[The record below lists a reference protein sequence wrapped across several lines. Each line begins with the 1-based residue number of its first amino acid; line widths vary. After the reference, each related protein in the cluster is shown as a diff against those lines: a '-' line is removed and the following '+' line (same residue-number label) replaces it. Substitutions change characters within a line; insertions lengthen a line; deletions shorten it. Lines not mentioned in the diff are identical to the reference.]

1 MDSSSPKLSIDNRLL
16 AAEELIRQRNYR
28 EVVRDLRAL
37 TESDFQDR
45 DHELGLFLAL
55 RADTRRYEGSYRLAL
70 EDGLRAAKLLAHFPF
85 NERYGRVQLVLSGA
99 YAGVGDMKN
108 AELRGR
114 DALAFFRRGNDIAG
128 QADALNFL
136 ARVAYIRCNYVD
148 AVGFLEDAAKLVGE
162 SAEQTAVLNAN
173 IGRLR
178 THTYHWDQAEQE
190 LSQAL
195 AYFTEHGNEIAAAGL
210 HLTLGYLQLRRR
222 RFILAQRWFDQ
233 ALEIISRLELKR
245 EKVIYLEYAGEL
257 SLEKGDNFKAKSI
270 LSSAYEKGLLLAP
283 ESSLVSQSARLLAE
297 VELALDN
304 VDEAM
309 KYGQKALEISLKV
322 GEKAEVGLSHRVIAE
337 SFAAKGDMEEAVEH
351 INQAVEILEEV
362 NDPLVTARTLLVQ
375 ADIKTKARPGKVEKI
390 RSIFDKARR
399 LFRELGLDYWIA
411 ETDFRAGVFACQSGD
426 LSSGFSQLSR
436 AEKAFAALNEKT
448 KVKSLNKFLKS
459 LSDQAVALS
468 LSQDNE
474 FQIFGNLISS
484 SELSSIKAS
493 RIEEILEVLLKRTG
507 GDRAIVYSP
516 DFDTSPVEAT
526 LPLSSHQMKKF
537 QEGFESLLGEE
548 ISRSKPTLI
557 LDCRRDPF
565 INDLVA
571 GSVDNVASVVVVPF
585 RMSDNSPS
593 YLYVDKLSR
602 DNGLNPFGQSELNFA
617 VGFSNLIAFKWAE
630 IQKNKLMEDNL
641 RLKSQL
647 REKAAFPNIITRNSE
662 MLELLNQVQQVVNS
676 NISISIEGETGC
688 GKDLLV
694 RAIHYNSE
702 RADRRFI
709 SVNCA
714 ALPETL
720 LESELFGYKRGA
732 FTGADRDKAGLFE
745 EADGGTFFLD
755 EIGDMP
761 LNIQAK
767 VLRVLEAKELVR
779 LGETTPRQVDVRIV
793 SATNKD
799 LKELMSQGL
808 FRQDLYY
815 RLSALTFRL
824 PSLRE
829 RRDDIPLLIDHFL
842 GDSGKKI
849 SPDLLKLMF
858 EYDWPGNIR
867 ELENEVKKLVL
878 LAGNSGVITPE
889 FLSGKVLSS
898 GRAIRTEKAR
908 EVEKSDDIVF
918 DSNYSLYDYLA
929 YHEKRFIIKALRE
942 KRGVKKHAAEL
953 LNIPESTLRLK
964 IKQYNI
970 DLRNLDV
977 SS

>member
-1 MDSSSPKLSIDNRLL
+1 MD
-16 AAEELIRQRNYR
+16 
-28 EVVRDLRAL
+28 
-37 TESDFQDR
+37 
-45 DHELGLFLAL
+45 
-55 RADTRRYEGSYRLAL
+55 
-70 EDGLRAAKLLAHFPF
+70 
-85 NERYGRVQLVLSGA
+85 
-99 YAGVGDMKN
+99 
-108 AELRGR
+108 
-114 DALAFFRRGNDIAG
+114 
-128 QADALNFL
+128 
-136 ARVAYIRCNYVD
+136 
-148 AVGFLEDAAKLVGE
+148 
-162 SAEQTAVLNAN
+162 
-173 IGRLR
+173 
-178 THTYHWDQAEQE
+178 
-190 LSQAL
+190 
-195 AYFTEHGNEIAAAGL
+195 
-210 HLTLGYLQLRRR
+210 
-222 RFILAQRWFDQ
+222 
-233 ALEIISRLELKR
+233 LKR
-245 EKVIYLEYAGEL
+245 EKVIHLEYAGEL
-257 SLEKGDNFKAKSI
+257 ALEKGDNLKAKSI
-270 LSSAYEKGLLLAP
+270 LSNAYEKGMLLAP

-322 GEKAEVGLSHRVIAE
+322 GEKAEVGLSNRVIAQV
-337 SFAAKGDMEEAVEH
+337 FAVKGDFEEAIEH
-351 INQAVEILEEV
+351 INQSVEILLEV
-362 NDPLVTARTLLVQ
+362 DDPVVTARTLLVQ
-375 ADIKTKARPGKVEKI
+375 ADIKVKACPEKTERI
-390 RSIFDKARR
+390 RDIYEKARR
-399 LFRELGLDYWIA
+399 IFKDLGLEYWMA
-411 ETDFRAGVFACQSGD
+411 EADMRCGVFACQSGD
-426 LSSGFSQLSR
+426 LSRGFGQLSR
-436 AEKAFAALNEKT
+436 AEKMFVSLNDKA
-448 KVKSLNKFLKS
+448 KVKSLNKFLQS

-493 RIEEILEVLLKRTG
+493 RIEDILEVLLKRTN

-516 DFDTSPVEAT
+516 DFDTSPIEAT
-526 LPLSSHQMKKF
+526 LPLSSHQAKKF
-537 QEGFESLLGEE
+537 EEGFESLLGEE

-565 INDLVA
+565 INELIS
-571 GSVDNVASVVVVPF
+571 GSVDSVASVIVVPF
-585 RMSDNSPS
+585 RMSDSTVS

-602 DNGLNPFGQSELNFA
+602 DNGLNPFSQAELNFA

-662 MLELLNQVQQVVNS
+662 MLELLAQVQQVVNS
-676 NISISIEGETGC
+676 NISMSIEGETGS
-688 GKDLLV
+688 GKDVLV
-694 RAIHYNSE
+694 RAIHYNSD
-702 RADRRFI
+702 RADKRFI

-732 FTGADRDKAGLFE
+732 FTGADRDKSGLFE

-779 LGETTPRQVDVRIV
+779 LGETTPRKVDVRIV

-824 PSLRE
+824 PALRD
-829 RRDDIPLLIDHFL
+829 RRDDIPLLVEHFL
-842 GDSGKKI
+842 GDSGKKV
-849 SPDLLKLMF
+849 SSDLMKLMIG
-858 EYDWPGNIR
+858 YDWPGNIR
-867 ELENEVKKLVL
+867 ELENEVKKLML
-878 LAGNSGVITPE
+878 LAGNADVISPE
-889 FLSGKVLSS
+889 VLSNRILS
-898 GRAIRTEKAR
+898 AGKTLKTEKAR

-942 KRGVKKHAAEL
+942 KKGVKKHAAEL

-970 DLRNLDV
+970 DLKNLDV
-977 SS
+977 SG